1 MKYLWNECLSG
12 VILYQSYHVWY
23 QLYCKRSWK
32 KEVFLRVFLRVCVY
46 YFRKHKWEQFSDKA
60 SSLHWTIFFLKFWVY
75 TATWFYSLI
84 TIYLYAFYL
93 NLYQYSKI
101 IINETYTFLKS
112 WKTIVVQKDE
122 NRCILLNHI
131 CIDALKVKYI
141 SYV

>member
-1 MKYLWNECLSG
+1 MALFCINHIISDINYIVSDHE
-12 VILYQSYHVWY
+12 
-23 QLYCKRSWK
+23 K
-32 KEVFLRVFLRVCVY
+32 KEVFLRVFLRVCAY

-60 SSLHWTIFFLKFWVY
+60 SSLHWKIFFFKFWVY
-75 TATWFYSLI
+75 TVTWFYSLI

-112 WKTIVVQKDE
+112 WKTIFVQKDE

-141 SYV
+141 YNV